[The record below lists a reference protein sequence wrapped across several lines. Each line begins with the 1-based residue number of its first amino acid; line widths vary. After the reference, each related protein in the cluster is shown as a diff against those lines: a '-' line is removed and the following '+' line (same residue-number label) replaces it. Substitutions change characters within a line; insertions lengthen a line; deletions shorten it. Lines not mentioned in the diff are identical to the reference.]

1 MGALSAAEAIGDGLC
16 TVLASDYYYP
26 SLLHAAERLV
36 DRGVLSLAKAWN
48 LVSRNPAEAMGL
60 DDRGAIEAGRRA
72 DLAVIDCS
80 GPWRLVHTIAGGTVT
95 SLGR

>member
-1 MGALSAAEAIGDGLC
+1 M
-16 TVLASDYYYP
+16 LASDYYYP

-36 DRGVLSLAKAWN
+36 ARGVRPFADAWS

-60 DDRGAIEAGRRA
+60 DDRGTIEVGRHA
-72 DLAVIDCS
+72 DLVVIDRS
-80 GPWRLVHTIAGGTVT
+80 GPWRLVHTIAGGMVV